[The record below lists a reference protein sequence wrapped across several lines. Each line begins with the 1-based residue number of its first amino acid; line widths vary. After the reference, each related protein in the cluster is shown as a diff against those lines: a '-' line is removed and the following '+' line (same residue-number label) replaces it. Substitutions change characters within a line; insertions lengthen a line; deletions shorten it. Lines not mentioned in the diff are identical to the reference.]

1 MSEKKMYEP
10 SFKKNAIGR
19 LVPIHLIDAGLPQT
33 SNLWKTVSGKCNK
46 VKHNKTR
53 HAYRLIFNWDIAEM
67 HIAVKNMKHKQL

>member
-10 SFKKNAIGR
+10 SFKKNAIGQ

-33 SNLWKTVSGKCNK
+33 SNLWKPVSGKCNK

-53 HAYRLIFNWDIAEM
+53 HAYRLIFNWDIAEV
-67 HIAVKNMKHKQL
+67 HIAVKNRKHK